1 MAEKKTKKVV
11 KKTRNPP
18 KKLQG
23 STDCT
28 QSVIKRGARGRFAK
42 GCGVPNGF
50 NKHPENIYNIA
61 DDDNFNPKHSPR
73 FQLRKLW
80 SVPTDE
86 VEKRMQDAKNN
97 KKTPYGE
104 YLALA
109 QASRAVKSTK
119 YFVETM
125 NQADGAPTQPIN
137 MDIHE
142 EKPSPY
148 DDLTI
153 EELRKLLGEDE

>member
-1 MAEKKTKKVV
+1 MKTIRVGKILRRKQ
-11 KKTRNPP
+11 R
-18 KKLQG
+18 
-23 STDCT
+23 SAACT
-28 QSVIKRGARGRFAK
+28 QADKNRDSKGRFVK
-42 GCGVPNGF
+42 GNTPKTSF
-50 NKHPENIYNIA
+50 RDRPQDIYNIA

-86 VEKRMQDAKNN
+86 VEKRIQNAKTN

-109 QASRAVKSTK
+109 QASRAVRSTK
-119 YFVETM
+119 DFVETM
-125 NQADGAPTQPIN
+125 NQAEGAPVQPID
-137 MDIHE
+137 MEIYE

-148 DDLTI
+148 DDLTV
-153 EELRKLLGEDE
+153 EELRKLLGEEE

>member
-1 MAEKKTKKVV
+1 MTEKKPRKSTKKQQ
-11 KKTRNPP
+11 R
-18 KKLQG
+18 

-28 QSVIKRGARGRFAK
+28 QSVIKRGARGRFTK

-61 DDDNFNPKHSPR
+61 DDDKFNPKHSPR

-86 VEKRMQDAKNN
+86 VEKRISDAKNN

-109 QASRAVKSTK
+109 QASRAVRTTK
-119 YFVETM
+119 DFVETM
-125 NQADGAPTQPIN
+125 NQAEGAPVQPVDMEIR
-137 MDIHE
+137 E

-148 DDLTI
+148 DDLTV
-153 EELRKLLGEDE
+153 EELRKLLGE

>member
-1 MAEKKTKKVV
+1 MTAEKTKKTA
-11 KKTRNPP
+11 KKQQR
-18 KKLQG
+18 
-23 STDCT
+23 SAACT
-28 QSVIKRGARGRFAK
+28 QADKNRDSKGRFVK
-42 GCGVPNGF
+42 GNTPKTSF
-50 NKHPENIYNIA
+50 RDRPQDIYNIA

-86 VEKRMQDAKNN
+86 VEKRIQNAKTN

-109 QASRAVKSTK
+109 QASRAVRSTK
-119 YFVETM
+119 DFVETM
-125 NQADGAPTQPIN
+125 NQAEGAPVQPID
-137 MDIHE
+137 MEIYE

-148 DDLTI
+148 DDLTV
-153 EELRKLLGEDE
+153 EELRKLLGEEE

>member
-1 MAEKKTKKVV
+1 MTTKK
-11 KKTRNPP
+11 P
-18 KKLQG
+18 KKSAKKQQR

-28 QSVIKRGARGRFAK
+28 QSVIKRGARGRFVK

-80 SVPTDE
+80 SVSTEE
-86 VEKRMQDAKNN
+86 VEKRIQDAKNT

-109 QASRAVKSTK
+109 QASRAVRSTK
-119 YFVETM
+119 DFVETM
-125 NQADGAPTQPIN
+125 NQAEGLPTQPVDMEIY
-137 MDIHE
+137 E
-142 EKPSPY
+142 EKSSPY
-148 DDLTI
+148 DDLTV

>member
-1 MAEKKTKKVV
+1 MTTKK
-11 KKTRNPP
+11 P
-18 KKLQG
+18 KKSTKKQQR
-23 STDCT
+23 STDCL

-50 NKHPENIYNIA
+50 NKHPENIYDIR
-61 DDDNFNPKHSPR
+61 DDERFYPKHSPR
-73 FQLRKLW
+73 YQLRKLW

-119 YFVETM
+119 DFVETI
-125 NQADGAPTQPIN
+125 NQAEGLPTQPID
-137 MDIHE
+137 MEIYE
-142 EKPSPY
+142 EKSSPY
-148 DDLTI
+148 DDLTA